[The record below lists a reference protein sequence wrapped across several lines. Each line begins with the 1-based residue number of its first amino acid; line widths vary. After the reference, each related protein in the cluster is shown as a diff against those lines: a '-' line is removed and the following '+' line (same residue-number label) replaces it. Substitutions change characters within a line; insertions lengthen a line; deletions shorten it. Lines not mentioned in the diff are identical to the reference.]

1 MSAALPPYLRLVDT
15 QTGGRRCDVTPLF
28 ADPVA
33 FDVLLTNLAAPFVA
47 APPQLV
53 AGIDALGF
61 VLGTG
66 LALRFSCG
74 FVPVRKGGKLPS
86 RADRRTC
93 IDYTGEEKTL
103 ELRLDAIPPGAH
115 VLLVDEWVET
125 GAQMITAA
133 ALIEAQGGVI
143 SGLATIQMDDNDQT
157 RHLRARYHCH
167 MLTSAL

>member
-1 MSAALPPYLRLVDT
+1 MSAVLPPYLRLVDT

-28 ADPVA
+28 ADPA
-33 FDVLLTNLAAPFVA
+33 TFDALLANLAAPFVA

-66 LALRFSCG
+66 LALRLGCG
-74 FVPVRKGGKLPS
+74 FVPVRKGGKLPG
-86 RADRRTC
+86 RADRQRC
-93 IDYTGEEKTL
+93 VDYTGEEKTL
-103 ELRLDAIPPGAH
+103 ELRVDAIQPGAH

-125 GAQMITAA
+125 GAQMAAAA

-143 SGLATIQMDDNDQT
+143 VGLATIQMDDNDRT
-157 RHLRARYHCH
+157 RQLRARYPCH
-167 MLTSAL
+167 ILTNAL